1 MSIRI
6 RFNSSLPLPPKKIYF
21 VYKSK
26 KKKIGKHVAKEIR
39 LLLKVK
45 RKIGLV
51 TSLSYMHAHV
61 DRVLNII

>member
-21 VYKSK
+21 VYKS

-51 TSLSYMHAHV
+51 TSLSFMHAHV